1 MSTPP
6 AEQPWTIRRVLDWTR
21 GHFDK
26 QQVDDPRLTS
36 EILLSHVLSLPRVK
50 LYMDLD
56 RPLTRDEL
64 ATYRGL
70 IQRRIGGEPT
80 QYLVGFREFYGR
92 RFTVDARVLIP
103 RSETELLVEAA
114 LRDVKKD
121 APSRVLDV
129 CTGSGCIAVTI
140 AAERPQASVWATDL
154 MPGAL
159 EVAKQN
165 ALAHQVDGRVTF
177 FQGDLFGPVP
187 EGATFDVI
195 VSNPPYVKTG
205 DLATLQKE
213 VRQEPREALDGGPDG
228 VTLIA
233 RVIEGALPRLKPGG
247 LLALEIAED
256 EGTAVRE
263 LLTRA
268 GYHDVKIEKD
278 LARHERLALGRAA
291 PPHGQSP

>member
-1 MSTPP
+1 MSDQ
-6 AEQPWTIRRVLDWTR
+6 AWTIRRVLEWTR

-26 QQVDDPRLTS
+26 QDIDDPRLTS
-36 EILLSHVLSLPRVK
+36 EILLGHVLSLPRVK

-56 RPLTRDEL
+56 RPLSKEEL
-64 ATYRGL
+64 ATYRAL
-70 IQRRIGGEPT
+70 IQRRLAFEPT
-80 QYLVGFREFYGR
+80 QYLVGFKEFYGR
-92 RFTVDARVLIP
+92 RFAVDQRVLIP
-103 RSETELLVEAA
+103 RSETELLVEAV
-114 LRDVKKD
+114 LQDVKKD

-154 MPGAL
+154 MPGAIA
-159 EVAKQN
+159 VAKSN
-165 ALAHQVDGRVTF
+165 AETHQVDGRVTF
-177 FQGDLFGPVP
+177 FQGDLLAAVP
-187 EGATFDVI
+187 AGTRFDVI

-205 DLATLQKE
+205 ELATLQKE
-213 VRQEPREALDGGPDG
+213 VRQEPREALDGGPEG

-233 RVIEGALPRLKPGG
+233 RLVTDALPLLKPGG
-247 LLALEIAED
+247 LLAMEIGED

-278 LARHERLALGRAA
+278 LARHERLALGRA
-291 PPHGQSP
+291 PSKE

>member
-1 MSTPP
+1 MT
-6 AEQPWTIRRVLDWTR
+6 EQAWTIRRVLDWTR

-26 QQVDDPRLTS
+26 QDIDDPRLTS
-36 EILLSHVLSLPRVK
+36 EILLGHVLCLPRVK

-56 RPLTRDEL
+56 RPLTKEEL

-70 IQRRIGGEPT
+70 IQRRLAGEPT
-80 QYLVGFREFYGR
+80 QYLTGYREFYGR
-92 RFTVDARVLIP
+92 RFSVDPRVLIP
-103 RSETELLVEAA
+103 RSETELLVEAV
-114 LRDVKKD
+114 LREVKKD

-129 CTGSGCIAVTI
+129 CTGSGCIAVSI

-159 EVAKQN
+159 EVAKKN
-165 ALAHQVDGRVTF
+165 AETLQVDARVTF
-177 FQGDLFGPVP
+177 FLGDLFEPIPAGS
-187 EGATFDVI
+187 TFDVI
-195 VSNPPYVKTG
+195 VSNPPYVKTS
-205 DLATLQKE
+205 DLATLQRE
-213 VRQEPREALDGGPDG
+213 VQLEPKEALDGGPDG

-256 EGTAVRE
+256 EGSAVKE
-263 LLTRA
+263 LLVRA

-278 LARHERLALGRAA
+278 LARHERLALGRA
-291 PPHGQSP
+291 PPRN